1 VAEPKIACSI
11 DLWLRERAIEPRSKE
26 LMYVNTTHFTP
37 NASSPLLRHS
47 KCKLY
52 MDYRTRHAAGERDLR
67 T

>member
-37 NASSPLLRHS
+37 NASSPLLRHRMEAVYGLQR
-47 KCKLY
+47 K
-52 MDYRTRHAAGERDLR
+52 A
-67 T
+67 